1 MRPVDVANTTEIPAG
16 TLKRVSIDGTKVLL
30 ANLDG
35 QFYAIADRC
44 PHMGGS
50 LSEGKREGN
59 LIVCPNHGAAFDL
72 TTGQN
77 VRPARVLFLS
87 RKPADATTYRVEVKG
102 TRILV
107 WFE

>member
-1 MRPVDVANTTEIPAG
+1 MRPVDVATTTDIPAG
-16 TLKRVSIDGTKVLL
+16 MRKRVSIDGTKILL
-30 ANLDG
+30 VNLDG
-35 QFYAIADRC
+35 QYYAVADRC

-50 LSEGKREGN
+50 LYEGKLEGN

-77 VRPARVLFLS
+77 VRPARVLFFNK
-87 RKPADATTYRVEVKG
+87 RPPDATSYRVEIKG
-102 TRILV
+102 TKVLV